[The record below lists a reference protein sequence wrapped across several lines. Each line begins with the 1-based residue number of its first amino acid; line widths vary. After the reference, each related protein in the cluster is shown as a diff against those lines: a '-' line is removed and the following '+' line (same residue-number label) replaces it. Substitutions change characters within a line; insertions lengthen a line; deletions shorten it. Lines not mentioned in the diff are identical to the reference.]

1 MKKDTDKKTEWLHVR
16 LTKKQKNK
24 ILYLA
29 KIMCNGNVSQWLI
42 EAALKY
48 SKEK

>member
-1 MKKDTDKKTEWLHVR
+1 MKKDTDKKTEWLHIR

-24 ILYLA
+24 IIYLS
-29 KIMCNGNVSQWLI
+29 KIMSCGNVSQWVI
-42 EAALKY
+42 EASLKY